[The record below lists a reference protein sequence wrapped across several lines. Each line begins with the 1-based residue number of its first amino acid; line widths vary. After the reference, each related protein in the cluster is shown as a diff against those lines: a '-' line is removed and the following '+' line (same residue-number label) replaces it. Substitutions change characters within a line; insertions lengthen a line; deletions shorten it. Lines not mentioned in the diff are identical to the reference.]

1 MRIRSLPIRFSVYFF
16 MIFCFM
22 LLMNLYG
29 YDAGRNKPFF
39 IPEAIAKS
47 INMSS
52 LFSTVYILQEIR
64 KGFDNN
70 DFKRIRNKVLGLI
83 FLFIWIVTAIYFF
96 FIKQLKLIDTSWLKS
111 VFCGFSYSAFNVLLI
126 YTFDSILNR
135 KKKERK

>member
-1 MRIRSLPIRFSVYFF
+1 MRIRSLAIRFSVYFF

-39 IPEAIAKS
+39 VPEAIVKS

-64 KGFDNN
+64 KRFDNN
-70 DFKRIRNKVLGLI
+70 DFKRKRNKVLGLI

-111 VFCGFSYSAFNVLLI
+111 VFCGFAYSAFNVLLI
-126 YTFDSILNR
+126 YTFDSILNK

>member
-1 MRIRSLPIRFSVYFF
+1 MRIRSLAIRFSVYFF

-83 FLFIWIVTAIYFF
+83 FFLSG
-96 FIKQLKLIDTSWLKS
+96 L
-111 VFCGFSYSAFNVLLI
+111 
-126 YTFDSILNR
+126 
-135 KKKERK
+135 

>member
-1 MRIRSLPIRFSVYFF
+1 
-16 MIFCFM
+16 M

-39 IPEAIAKS
+39 IPEAIVKS

-83 FLFIWIVTAIYFF
+83 FFLSG
-96 FIKQLKLIDTSWLKS
+96 L
-111 VFCGFSYSAFNVLLI
+111 
-126 YTFDSILNR
+126 
-135 KKKERK
+135 

>member
-1 MRIRSLPIRFSVYFF
+1 
-16 MIFCFM
+16 
-22 LLMNLYG
+22 MNLYG

-39 IPEAIAKS
+39 VPEAIVKS

-83 FLFIWIVTAIYFF
+83 FFLSG
-96 FIKQLKLIDTSWLKS
+96 L
-111 VFCGFSYSAFNVLLI
+111 
-126 YTFDSILNR
+126 
-135 KKKERK
+135 

>member
-1 MRIRSLPIRFSVYFF
+1 MRIRSLAIRFSVCFF

-39 IPEAIAKS
+39 VLEAIVKS

-64 KGFDNN
+64 KRFDNN
-70 DFKRIRNKVLGLI
+70 DFKRKRNKVLGLI
-83 FLFIWIVTAIYFF
+83 FLFIWVVTTIYFF
-96 FIKQLKLIDTSWLKS
+96 FIKQLKLNDTSWLKS
-111 VFCGFSYSAFNVLLI
+111 VFCGLAYSAFNVLLI

-135 KKKERK
+135 KKKRK